1 MDEMDVLPM
10 SELPPWRGDDRLMPP
25 EIAAAIIKIE
35 GQIERLGNDEKNAHA
50 QYSYVSI
57 DKFYEVVG
65 PLMAEAGLALL
76 INETSSDI
84 RAGDSGKGWLFVQ
97 YELVFMH
104 VSGVTAPP
112 LRRSCALP
120 ISGPQAY
127 GAAQSYIEK
136 QFLRQMFKIPTGD
149 RDADDTAQNEDAPAR
164 RSEGRGAQGS
174 RYPSRSTGAL
184 EKASTE
190 ALRAKR
196 DANALRTTL
205 LGSIENADK
214 TYVLNEL
221 PESPWWGECRAA
233 YVRAAIAEG
242 SAEADATRRAGLVM
256 DGLAKAIEM
265 KKRELLGAMG

>member
-1 MDEMDVLPM
+1 MMDGDVEIKPIVR
-10 SELPPWRGDDRLMPP
+10 SVGVPP

-35 GQIERLGNDEKNAHA
+35 GQIKQLGSDERNPHGG
-50 QYSYVSI
+50 YGYVSV
-57 DKFYEVVG
+57 DKFYAIVG

-76 INETSSDI
+76 INETSSEI

-97 YELVFMH
+97 YELQFMH
-104 VSGVTAPP
+104 VSGVMSPV

-136 QFLRQMFKIPTGD
+136 QFLRQVFKIPTGD

-164 RSEGRGAQGS
+164 RFESRGAQAS

-190 ALRAKR
+190 ALEAKR
-196 DANALRTTL
+196 EANALRATL
-205 LGSIENADK
+205 LDQIEATDK
-214 TYVLNEL
+214 KYVLDEL
-221 PESPWWGECRAA
+221 PEVVAWGECRAA

-242 SAEADATRRAGLVM
+242 SAEVDATRRAGLVM